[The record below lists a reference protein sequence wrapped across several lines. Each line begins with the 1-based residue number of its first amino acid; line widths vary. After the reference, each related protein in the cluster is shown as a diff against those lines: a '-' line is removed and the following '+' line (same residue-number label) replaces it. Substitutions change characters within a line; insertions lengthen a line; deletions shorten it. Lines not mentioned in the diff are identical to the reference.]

1 MTKITTVA
9 FDEATHWRLRQLA
22 LDQRTNLRELVRRIV
37 AEYLARQEDR

>member
-22 LDQRTNLRELVRRIV
+22 LDQRTNLRALIRQIV
-37 AEYLARQEDR
+37 DEYLARQETR

>member
-1 MTKITTVA
+1 MTKITTIA
-9 FDEATHWRLRQLA
+9 LDEATHWRLRQLA